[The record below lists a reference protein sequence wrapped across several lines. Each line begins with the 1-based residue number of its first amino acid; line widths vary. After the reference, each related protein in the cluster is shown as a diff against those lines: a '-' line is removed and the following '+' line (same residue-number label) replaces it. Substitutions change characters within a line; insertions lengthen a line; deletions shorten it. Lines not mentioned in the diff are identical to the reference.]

1 MVVVS
6 DSGSI
11 NTANPG
17 AGLPQKSV
25 SSNNLSSSYE
35 LLMNHLTMADTNSL
49 DITSSATS
57 VSDPESAKVDGSQRT
72 FGDFIEDMPILL
84 SDHDFSDE
92 DSFSTHSTHS
102 HHKRSRRLQEQPQSA
117 LRNESPNPGDDFR
130 PSAAAEEVKRSIRNN
145 ESTVGTVAST
155 KDLKNSDKFEISE
168 KDVLSTQKLSDI
180 SEKSISQR
188 LLSVSTA
195 VANSAKKT
203 VTSHKLSAEQFHYER
218 NQLMTITVKYVATK
232 IHNSF
237 PPESPRLIKPNEL
250 PLDKFL
256 LLLTS
261 RLRLTLTMFMKG
273 IIYLFRYMDIIYLLR
288 YLNQS
293 NNFLNYNDMGFELK
307 KLIVGCFKLA
317 LVREKKMI
325 NLHNSVNNKPQQN
338 DLYEYNWA
346 AITGLPNHDINNI
359 VKRIVSRMNGK
370 LNIKTAELIR
380 MKSEIYRFVRMVA
393 NEV

>member
-17 AGLPQKSV
+17 AGQPQKSV

-203 VTSHKLSAEQFHYER
+203 VTSQKLSAEQFHYER

>member
-1 MVVVS
+1 
-6 DSGSI
+6 
-11 NTANPG
+11 
-17 AGLPQKSV
+17 
-25 SSNNLSSSYE
+25 
-35 LLMNHLTMADTNSL
+35 
-49 DITSSATS
+49 
-57 VSDPESAKVDGSQRT
+57 
-72 FGDFIEDMPILL
+72 MPILL

-102 HHKRSRRLQEQPQSA
+102 HHKQ
-117 LRNESPNPGDDFR
+117 
-130 PSAAAEEVKRSIRNN
+130 
-145 ESTVGTVAST
+145 
-155 KDLKNSDKFEISE
+155 

-317 LVREKKMI
+317 L
-325 NLHNSVNNKPQQN
+325 QN